1 MSSGL
6 DSRQAAYELLHQVA
20 TEDAYANLALPNII
34 RRFRL
39 DTRDAGFTTELAMG
53 TLRWRSFLDAVIAQA
68 SDRTIDRID
77 PPVRDVLRLGAY
89 QILFMRVPDH
99 AAVSSAVD
107 LVGVVKFRSAG
118 GFVNATL
125 RRVSEA
131 TLEEWRRRAAASV
144 EDPTDQLALL
154 WSHARWQV
162 TALRDALG
170 NSKNELE
177 ALLEVDNQ
185 SPSITGVSR
194 VGEAGVDALIAA
206 GGEAGQW
213 SPYAVTV
220 HRDPHEIPAIR
231 RGECGVQDEGSQLV
245 ALTLAAARIE
255 GEDQQWLD
263 LCSGPGGKAALLKY
277 LASTRNATLTAVE
290 LQEHRA
296 ALVERALAPLAGQH
310 RVVTADGR
318 DEQFAT
324 GSFDRVLVDAPCTGL
339 GVMRRRAES
348 RWRRS
353 ASDVAPL
360 AKLQR
365 QLLTNAMR
373 AVRPGG
379 VVVYATCSPHLA
391 ETEFVVEDILEAVPG
406 ARLLNAV
413 DASLSIPGLRH
424 AERFRAGAGD
434 GPYVRLWPHI
444 HGTDGM
450 FLALLTR
457 D

>member
-6 DSRQAAYELLHQVA
+6 DSRQAAYELLHEVGVD
-20 TEDAYANLALPNII
+20 DAYANLALPRII
-34 RRFRL
+34 RAFRL

-53 TLRWRSFLDAVIAQA
+53 ILRWQSFLDAVISQA
-68 SDRTIDRID
+68 SDRAIERID

-125 RRVSEA
+125 RRVSES
-131 TLEEWRRRAAASV
+131 TLDVWRERVTASV
-144 EDPTDQLALL
+144 EDPTDRLALL

-170 NSKNELE
+170 NRKHELE
-177 ALLEVDNQ
+177 ALLETDNQ

-194 VGEAGVDALIAA
+194 DGEAGVEALLAA
-206 GGEAGQW
+206 GGEAGKW
-213 SPYAVTV
+213 SPFAVTV
-220 HRDPHEIPAIR
+220 NRDPHDIPAIR

-245 ALTLAAARIE
+245 ALTLAAANLA
-255 GEDQQWLD
+255 GTDQQWLD
-263 LCSGPGGKAALLKY
+263 LCSGPGGKAALLAH
-277 LASTRNATLTAVE
+277 LASTRNASLTAVE

-296 ALVERALAPLAGQH
+296 ALVERALEPLPGEH
-310 RVVTADGR
+310 RVVVADGR

-324 GSFDRVLVDAPCTGL
+324 GTFDRVLVDAPCTGL
-339 GVMRRRAES
+339 GVLRRRAES

-353 ASDVAPL
+353 ASDVAVL

-365 QLLTNAMR
+365 QLLTNALR

-379 VVVYATCSPHLA
+379 VVGYATCSPHLA
-391 ETEFVVEDILEAVPG
+391 ETEFVVEDILEAVQG

-413 DASLSIPGLRH
+413 DVALSIPGLRN
-424 AERFRAGAGD
+424 AEKFRTEAGD
-434 GPYVRLWPHI
+434 GPYLRLWPHV